1 MRFSTL
7 TMMVAASVVLATPT
21 PFKRGINCPTTDK
34 DGTALKAS
42 SAFADSDGN
51 EFAQCTYADA
61 GPCAYFFADG
71 SFSSGSSTCPKGLPQ
86 DDASNSPAAAGATT
100 ASTGTTATAGAIDSS
115 IVCPATDKDGTP
127 LTQSSSFKDDEGN
140 EFAQCTYKDA
150 GPCAFFFA
158 DGSFSSGSSTCPK
171 GLPQTSTGGGNT
183 SPPAGTTTQAAPPVT
198 TTSTTQAAP
207 PATTSTTQA
216 APPPVTTTSSTAAL
230 STSTSTLFSTVQP
243 PATTSSTSTTTST
256 SAAFAVPPA
265 TTATDDAG
273 SDDPTTTFVIVTAT
287 STPTGGAPVA
297 NNGLGE
303 GNTNGAGSVGVHML
317 AMMPIVLVLGALL

>member
-1 MRFSTL
+1 
-7 TMMVAASVVLATPT
+7 MMVAASVVLGMITVP
-21 PFKRGINCPTTDK
+21 
-34 DGTALKAS
+34 
-42 SAFADSDGN
+42 AFADSDGN

-100 ASTGTTATAGAIDSS
+100 ASTSTTAAAGTIDPS

-127 LTQSSSFKDDEGN
+127 LPQSSSFKDDEGN
-140 EFAQCTYKDA
+140 EFVQCTYKAA

-158 DGSFSSGSSTCPK
+158 HM
-171 GLPQTSTGGGNT
+171 PQRIAADEYRRREYF
-183 SPPAGTTTQAAPPVT
+183 AGTTTQAAPPVT
-198 TTSTTQAAP
+198 TSTTQAAPPPATTTSTTRAAP
-207 PATTSTTQA
+207 PATTSTT
-216 APPPVTTTSSTAAL
+216 SSTL
-230 STSTSTLFSTVQP
+230 STSTSTVFSTVQP
-243 PATTSSTSTTTST
+243 PATTSSSSSS

-265 TTATDDAG
+265 TTPATTPAATTDG
-273 SDDPTTTFVIVTAT
+273 SDPTTTFVIVTAT

-303 GNTNGAGSVGVHML
+303 GNTNGAGSVGVHVL